1 MLRAMIHRWRFAL
14 AFVAAAAL
22 AACGPSPSNTDYV
35 GYTKDLT
42 FRVTATPIPPHARE
56 KTAYRVVVSDRSSG
70 KPIVGGEG
78 RIFASTR
85 DGAST
90 WDALLP
96 GEGLGAYYGNLDYIT
111 AGEWAV
117 AIQFRRDSTKPLE
130 RIDWMQEVAAARGG
144 VQ

>member
-1 MLRAMIHRWRFAL
+1 MIRHWRSTIL
-14 AFVAAAAL
+14 LTAAAAL

-35 GYTKDLT
+35 GYTPDMT
-42 FRVTATPIPPHARE
+42 IRVTATPIPPHARE
-56 KTAYRVVVSDRSSG
+56 KTQYKVVVRDKESG
-70 KPIVGGEG
+70 KPIEGGQG
-78 RIFASTR
+78 RIFASSH

-96 GEGLGAYYGNLDYIT
+96 AEGIGAYSGTLNFIT

-130 RIDWMQEVAAARGG
+130 RIDWLQEVGAARGG